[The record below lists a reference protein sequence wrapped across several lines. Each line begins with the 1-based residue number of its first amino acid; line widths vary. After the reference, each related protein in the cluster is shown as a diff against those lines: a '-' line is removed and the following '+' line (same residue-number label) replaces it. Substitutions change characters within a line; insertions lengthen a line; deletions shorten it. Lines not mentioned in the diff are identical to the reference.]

1 MLGTLLRGGGADVTM
16 MVDPSGKTKFP
27 DLAADVVVQ
36 FLPTTGDADAE
47 ATERLS
53 NRCMEIKSCAERIGS
68 ARATLW
74 LVFSGALAAGTAKL
88 DPVETGAWAFSRT
101 LANEFPNLD
110 VRRIDIAPQVGK
122 QTAAERIRD
131 LVLSGTNETEIL
143 IDGAGVRA
151 VRIESIKQGLDG
163 ASEDFAPAA
172 QLQRRLMSSQR
183 LHWRPIDRRLPGPDE
198 LEIEVEA
205 TGLNFRDLM
214 WMLAL
219 LPEDMLER
227 GYTGPTLGLECAG
240 RIVQVGASVKSL
252 KVGDHVVA
260 LAPSA
265 FSTHVVVPAVM
276 AARVP
281 DGLSSEDAATIPVAF
296 LTAYYSLL
304 RLAKLRRGEWV
315 LIHGGAGAVGM
326 AAIQI
331 AHWRGA
337 QVIATA
343 GSKAKRD
350 LLKGLGVAHVLDSRS
365 TDFVDEVKA
374 ITGQG
379 VDVVLNSLAG
389 EAMERGL
396 ATLCPFG
403 RFIELGKRDYVSNTH
418 VGLRPFRRNLSYFG
432 VDLDNLI
439 ETKKGL
445 GHRIYRD
452 VMRLFRDGVLTP
464 LPHSVFP
471 ATEVVD
477 AFHLMQQSGHIG
489 KIVVQPPRPGT
500 IRKPSAAFAVDGQ
513 RTHLIT
519 GAFGGFGVEIA
530 KWLVDHGARHLVL
543 IGRRSPSSDEAK
555 AMLAEFAKRGVKVLV
570 ELCDVSDGRAVEKL
584 FEKIHTRAPPVA
596 GVIHAAMV
604 LEDALIANLDA
615 DQLDRVLR
623 PKVKG
628 AENLDIATRGLSLDY
643 FVLFS
648 SVTTLIGNPGQGS
661 YVAANGFMEGLAR
674 RRRQEGLP
682 ALAIGWGPISNVGVV
697 AQNKKLQKSLQ
708 MRSGVRGLMAREAL
722 DLMAEA
728 IEQSGDTPNL
738 AVVTIASNE
747 WTLAGDRL
755 RVLRSPTYAAVIR
768 DDGAH
773 GDSAATTLDL
783 RALVTTEDAE
793 TVRRKVADRIVS
805 ELARVLHAREE
816 DVSRVRPLSEIGVD
830 SLMALELNMN
840 LKDAF
845 GIEIPLSNSAG
856 NMTVAGLAEEMI
868 AQVSLDASHDEDSV
882 ALALADRHIA
892 GKVEAEHVEVLK
904 QAQQSESQRAKR
916 LLS

>member
-1 MLGTLLRGGGADVTM
+1 
-16 MVDPSGKTKFP
+16 
-27 DLAADVVVQ
+27 
-36 FLPTTGDADAE
+36 
-47 ATERLS
+47 
-53 NRCMEIKSCAERIGS
+53 
-68 ARATLW
+68 
-74 LVFSGALAAGTAKL
+74 
-88 DPVETGAWAFSRT
+88 
-101 LANEFPNLD
+101 
-110 VRRIDIAPQVGK
+110 
-122 QTAAERIRD
+122 
-131 LVLSGTNETEIL
+131 
-143 IDGAGVRA
+143 
-151 VRIESIKQGLDG
+151 
-163 ASEDFAPAA
+163 
-172 QLQRRLMSSQR
+172 
-183 LHWRPIDRRLPGPDE
+183 
-198 LEIEVEA
+198 
-205 TGLNFRDLM
+205 
-214 WMLAL
+214 
-219 LPEDMLER
+219 
-227 GYTGPTLGLECAG
+227 
-240 RIVQVGASVKSL
+240 
-252 KVGDHVVA
+252 
-260 LAPSA
+260 
-265 FSTHVVVPAVM
+265 
-276 AARVP
+276 
-281 DGLSSEDAATIPVAF
+281 
-296 LTAYYSLL
+296 
-304 RLAKLRRGEWV
+304 
-315 LIHGGAGAVGM
+315 
-326 AAIQI
+326 
-331 AHWRGA
+331 
-337 QVIATA
+337 
-343 GSKAKRD
+343 
-350 LLKGLGVAHVLDSRS
+350 
-365 TDFVDEVKA
+365 
-374 ITGQG
+374 
-379 VDVVLNSLAG
+379 
-389 EAMERGL
+389 
-396 ATLCPFG
+396 
-403 RFIELGKRDYVSNTH
+403 
-418 VGLRPFRRNLSYFG
+418 
-432 VDLDNLI
+432 
-439 ETKKGL
+439 
-445 GHRIYRD
+445 
-452 VMRLFRDGVLTP
+452 
-464 LPHSVFP
+464 
-471 ATEVVD
+471 
-477 AFHLMQQSGHIG
+477 
-489 KIVVQPPRPGT
+489 
-500 IRKPSAAFAVDGQ
+500 
-513 RTHLIT
+513 
-519 GAFGGFGVEIA
+519 
-530 KWLVDHGARHLVL
+530 
-543 IGRRSPSSDEAK
+543 
-555 AMLAEFAKRGVKVLV
+555 
-570 ELCDVSDGRAVEKL
+570 L